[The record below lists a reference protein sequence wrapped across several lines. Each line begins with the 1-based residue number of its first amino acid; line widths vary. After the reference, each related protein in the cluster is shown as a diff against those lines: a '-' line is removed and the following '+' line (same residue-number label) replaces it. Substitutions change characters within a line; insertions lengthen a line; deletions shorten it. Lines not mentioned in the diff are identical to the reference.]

1 MGGPETMSKDIVT
14 RLQAMYHSGQVSAY
28 IVSKLPKGKL
38 TTGWIEQGLLSKG
51 FTGNLQDKKNQ
62 ENLVIPIDRF
72 ARLTRDYDTEINLGL
87 IILGAHGL
95 DKSKLITLV
104 SNQKN
109 GSIDA
114 IGFNS
119 GNIGTLEI
127 IRIITRFLSEKTE
140 STFDNDLNLDYIEE
154 LLTDAA
160 NGDVR
165 HLLSFSFP
173 SGKHKFTDWLRKILK
188 SDLKSKSVLAQIGN
202 HQEFSPSVLF
212 LSRWL
217 LGLEIFKK
225 TKNAIASIL
234 LVQDS
239 QISLCFWDS
248 PQNLATFAI
257 IEKSDIERIVRKY
270 TLPLWYTS
278 KDVTD
283 DEPKGPKVVI
293 EKSKKKESQI
303 QKRASSATRKVSDSV
318 TLDNQSISIVRTR
331 LTELINRLSPL
342 ISHLDV
348 IEKRITKI
356 IKDTRSQSM
365 SVSFDNA
372 TIELRSIK
380 NETKIIEDV
389 SARLLQMEKQIDN
402 TLSSDSMSSPLSAD
416 EIQGIVSKMSVLREL
431 IDKIEVK
438 IGQLGSR
445 VTEIETLR
453 FKHRTE
459 R

>member
-1 MGGPETMSKDIVT
+1 MSEDIET

-28 IVSKLPKGKL
+28 IISKLPEGKL

-51 FTGNLQDKKNQ
+51 FTGNLHDKKHQ

-72 ARLTRDYDTEINLGL
+72 TRLTRDYDAEFNLGL

-95 DKSKLITLV
+95 DKSKLIALV
-104 SNQKN
+104 SNPDLTRK
-109 GSIDA
+109 GSFSA

-119 GNIGTLEI
+119 DNIQTFEL
-127 IRIITRFLSEKTE
+127 IRIITRLLSEKTE
-140 STFDNDLNLDYIEE
+140 SNIDNDPNLDYIEE

-165 HLLSFSFP
+165 HLLSLTLP
-173 SGKHKFTDWLRKILK
+173 SGTQKLADWIRKIIK
-188 SDLKSKSVLAQIGN
+188 SDLKSDAVLAQIGD
-202 HQEFSPSVLF
+202 HHEFSPSVL
-212 LSRWL
+212 LISRWL

-234 LVQDS
+234 LVQDN
-239 QISLCFWDS
+239 QIVLCFWDS

-257 IEKSDIERIVRKY
+257 IEGVDIERVLRKY

-278 KDVTD
+278 SDVTEA
-283 DEPKGPKVVI
+283 EPKGPKVVI
-293 EKSKKKESQI
+293 EKSKKMESQI
-303 QKRASSATRKVSDSV
+303 QKRVSSVSRIVSDS
-318 TLDNQSISIVRTR
+318 TTPDNQSFSFVRTR
-331 LTELINRLSPL
+331 LAELINRLSPL

-348 IEKRITKI
+348 LEKRITKI
-356 IKDTRSQSM
+356 IKDTRFQSM
-365 SVSFDNA
+365 SEYSENA
-372 TIELRSIK
+372 TEELRSIK

-389 SARLLQMEKQIDN
+389 SASLRQMEKQIDN
-402 TLSSDSMSSPLSAD
+402 VLSSDSTSSPLSSD
-416 EIQGIVSKMSVLREL
+416 EIQGIVSKMSVLRDL

-438 IGQLGSR
+438 IDQLDSS

-453 FKHRTE
+453 FKRRTE
-459 R
+459 S

>member
-1 MGGPETMSKDIVT
+1 MRSWTFQVEGSDTMSEDIET

-28 IVSKLPKGKL
+28 IVSKLPQGNL

-51 FTGNLQDKKNQ
+51 FAGNFQDKKNQ

-72 ARLTRDYDTEINLGL
+72 ARLTRDYDAEINLGL

-95 DKSKLITLV
+95 DKSKHITLV
-104 SNQKN
+104 R
-109 GSIDA
+109 GSFNA
-114 IGFNS
+114 MGFNS
-119 GNIGTLEI
+119 NNIQTLEL
-127 IRIITRFLSEKTE
+127 IRIITRFFSEKTE
-140 STFDNDLNLDYIEE
+140 SSIDDDPNLDYIEE
-154 LLTDAA
+154 LVTDAA
-160 NGDVR
+160 NGHVH
-165 HLLSFSFP
+165 HLLSLSLP
-173 SGKHKFTDWLRKILK
+173 SGKHKLIDWLRKILK

-202 HQEFSPSVLF
+202 HHEFSPSVLL

-239 QISLCFWDS
+239 RIVLCFWDS

-257 IEKSDIERIVRKY
+257 IEGADIERVLRKY

-278 KDVTD
+278 SDVTE

-293 EKSKKKESQI
+293 EKPKKKESQI
-303 QKRASSATRKVSDSV
+303 KKRMVPDSV

-342 ISHLDV
+342 VSHLTV
-348 IEKRITKI
+348 LEKRITKI
-356 IKDTRSQSM
+356 IKDTRSQSI
-365 SVSFDNA
+365 SEYSENA
-372 TIELRSIK
+372 TEELRSIK
-380 NETKIIEDV
+380 NEMKIIEDIFT
-389 SARLLQMEKQIDN
+389 RLRKMEKQIDN
-402 TLSSDSMSSPLSAD
+402 VSSSDSTGSPLGSD
-416 EIQGIVSKMSVLREL
+416 EIQGIVSKMSALREL

-438 IGQLGSR
+438 IGQLDSR

-453 FKHRTE
+453 FKRRTE

>member
-1 MGGPETMSKDIVT
+1 MSEDIET

-28 IVSKLPKGKL
+28 IISKLPEGKL

-72 ARLTRDYDTEINLGL
+72 ARLTRDYSAEINLGL

-104 SNQKN
+104 SNQYFARK
-109 GSIDA
+109 GSINA

-119 GNIGTLEI
+119 DNIRTSELI
-127 IRIITRFLSEKTE
+127 HIITRFLSETTE
-140 STFDNDLNLDYIEE
+140 SNIDNDPNLDYIEE

-165 HLLSFSFP
+165 HLLSLSLP
-173 SGKHKFTDWLRKILK
+173 TGKHKHTDWIRKILK
-188 SDLKSKSVLAQIGN
+188 SDLKSEAVLAQIGD
-202 HQEFSPSVLF
+202 HHEFSPSVLLF
-212 LSRWL
+212 SRWL

-234 LVQDS
+234 FVQGS
-239 QISLCFWDS
+239 QIVLCFWDS

-257 IEKSDIERIVRKY
+257 IEGVDIERVLRKY

-278 KDVTD
+278 SAVTE

-293 EKSKKKESQI
+293 EKPKKKESQ
-303 QKRASSATRKVSDSV
+303 TRKRSRSVSRMVSDSV
-318 TLDNQSISIVRTR
+318 TPDNQSISIVRTH
-331 LTELINRLSPL
+331 LAELINRLSTL
-342 ISHLDV
+342 ISRLDGL
-348 IEKRITKI
+348 EKRITKI

-365 SVSFDNA
+365 SEHSENA
-372 TIELRSIK
+372 TEELRSIK
-380 NETKIIEDV
+380 NESKIIEDI
-389 SARLLQMEKQIDN
+389 SARLRMMEKQIDK
-402 TLSSDSMSSPLSAD
+402 TSYSDSMSSD
-416 EIQGIVSKMSVLREL
+416 EIQGITSKMSVLREL

-438 IGQLGSR
+438 IDQLDNR

-453 FKHRTE
+453 FKRRTE
-459 R
+459 S